1 VERALASPTSHH
13 ISLNGLVTQIAL
25 QATIPGRAC
34 DCLQP
39 HQHTHTCSVKDER
52 KEHAQVAMQA
62 PQFGKRMC
70 LRTHTHTHTHTHA
83 LAKIKGKSM
92 HRLHCRPHSLGSA
105 CACAHTHTHAL
116 AKIKGKSMHRLHCRP
131 HSLGSATACL
141 QLWQHSQML

>member
-1 VERALASPTSHH
+1 MERALASPTSHH

-70 LRTHTHTHTHTHA
+70 LRTHTHTCSGKDKRKEHAQVALQAPQFGKRNCLPAIMATLTNALTKVKLHETHCILQEKNCT
-83 LAKIKGKSM
+83 
-92 HRLHCRPHSLGSA
+92 GSENNSR
-105 CACAHTHTHAL
+105 H
-116 AKIKGKSMHRLHCRP
+116 
-131 HSLGSATACL
+131 
-141 QLWQHSQML
+141 